1 MNKYLTA
8 YNEIIDMLDKKI
20 ENSDEKFGGSASTL
34 LIKSQI
40 AEELNDYYGQG
51 GEWELTDK
59 DQEELVDIIYDF
71 WLEIE
76 TNDYT
81 IATHAVC
88 DAMGSYDNFEN
99 FLNMYEEDYAEV
111 HDNFVWC
118 LSSAE

>member
-8 YNEIIDMLDKKI
+8 YNEIVELLDKKAR
-20 ENSDEKFGGSASTL
+20 ESKWYNGVSGLTL

-40 AEELNDYYGQG
+40 ADELNDYYGQG

-71 WLEIE
+71 WLETE

-88 DAMGSYDNFEN
+88 DAMESYDNFEN
-99 FLNMYEEDYAEV
+99 FLKMYEEDYAEV